1 MSRSFF
7 GSSARAGPWR
17 FVVTDM
23 NDFRLRSAPARL
35 TLRAGL
41 IDWQRGERDLSSQTA
56 GKRSQTS
63 YPVANTNALR
73 SANPDDQFNI
83 GHADGCTELEP
94 FRMSARLE
102 PRIGNCKDI
111 RVYARRRMRFSE
123 RWRRADHNFAVAT
136 IALMIFFLVVGFAAW
151 LLDEKPSVAG
161 VNAPAHGLQARSM
174 P

>member
-1 MSRSFF
+1 MD
-7 GSSARAGPWR
+7 AGPGFLDSWKAIANVLPGR
-17 FVVTDM
+17 QHECVVI
-23 NDFRLRSAPARL
+23 SC
-35 TLRAGL
+35 
-41 IDWQRGERDLSSQTA
+41 
-56 GKRSQTS
+56 
-63 YPVANTNALR
+63 
-73 SANPDDQFNI
+73 PDDQFDI

-151 LLDEKPSVAG
+151 VLDEKPSVAG
-161 VNAPAHGLQARSM
+161 VSAPAHGFQARSM